1 MHADN
6 NTTARGA
13 TLSILIVE
21 DEHDIRAV
29 LTEILEDEGYAVAS
43 VPNGLEALMFL
54 QEHRPQLILL
64 DLGMPVMTGW
74 EFREQQRRDP
84 ALADIPV
91 IVMSAI
97 PQLSQTAAALQ
108 AANCLDKP
116 IELNSLLGMVE
127 QYCADPAA

>member
-1 MHADN
+1 M
-6 NTTARGA
+6 
-13 TLSILIVE
+13 LSILIVE

-43 VPNGLEALMFL
+43 VPNGLEALVFL
-54 QEHRPQLILL
+54 REHRPQLILL

-74 EFREQQRRDP
+74 EFREQQRLDP

-91 IVMSAI
+91 IVMSAT
-97 PQLSQTAAALQ
+97 PHLSQTAAALQ

-116 IELNSLLGMVE
+116 IELNALLDMVE
-127 QYCADPAA
+127 QYCSNPAA

>member
-1 MHADN
+1 M
-6 NTTARGA
+6 
-13 TLSILIVE
+13 LSILIVE

-29 LTEILEDEGYAVAS
+29 LTEILEDEGYTVTS

-54 QEHRPQLILL
+54 HEHRPQLILL

-84 ALADIPV
+84 TLASIPV
-91 IVMSAI
+91 IVMSAT
-97 PQLSQTAAALQ
+97 PHLSQTAAALQ

-116 IELNSLLGMVE
+116 IELNALLDMVE
-127 QYCADPAA
+127 LYCAGSAS